1 MEDDDSGNLY
11 SYGID
16 TMLVQAYNE
25 AARFHTNSWGS
36 GSGFDHTTSAEDAD
50 DRISTWDQ
58 YWQYEGM
65 TVLFSAGNEGSNGIS
80 PPATA
85 KNVIAVGA
93 HQNRYSGAPDAM
105 YPYSSEGPT
114 DDGRIKPDVIAPG
127 MYVRSCQAQNP
138 AVPQTSANGMRNPA
152 ELRWQL
158 LQQPAHQF

>member
-36 GSGFDHTTSAEDAD
+36 GSGFGSYTTSAEDAD

-80 PPATA
+80 PL
-85 KNVIAVGA
+85 
-93 HQNRYSGAPDAM
+93 Q
-105 YPYSSEGPT
+105 
-114 DDGRIKPDVIAPG
+114 
-127 MYVRSCQAQNP
+127 
-138 AVPQTSANGMRNPA
+138 PQRT
-152 ELRWQL
+152 
-158 LQQPAHQF
+158 